1 MTARACTLLLCGAL
15 ASVVTAGCTP
25 YRIEYHQRPDFF
37 QKASDYE
44 LPDEVEME
52 DGTRIVYSEPLR
64 QSTKGNYTGPKPKRF
79 ALREELKDGTVRLQA
94 LTPEHVLINTLICLR
109 REEYQLLWDQMLA
122 ERTKSA
128 YAESEGGFPSFEQ
141 YMRKYRKD
149 LGRTLT
155 RMVAGLPHQEVA
167 IASMGEGITRCVLR
181 PQHAQGFKFSIVDVE
196 RDDDGM
202 MKLLMIK

>member
-1 MTARACTLLLCGAL
+1 MMARSGTMLLGGVLAAL
-15 ASVVTAGCTP
+15 VATGCTP
-25 YRIEYHQRPDFF
+25 YRIEYHQRPDFY

-64 QSTKGNYTGPKPKRF
+64 ESTRGNYSGPKRKRF
-79 ALREELKDGTVRLQA
+79 ALREELKDGSVRLQA
-94 LTPEHVLINTLICLR
+94 LTPDHVLINTLICLR

-122 ERTKSA
+122 ARTQDA
-128 YAESEGGFPSFEQ
+128 YADSEGGFASFEQ

-167 IASMGEGITRCVLR
+167 IASMGHGITRCVLR
-181 PQHAQGFKFSIVDVE
+181 PQHAQGFRFSIVDIE
-196 RDDDGM
+196 RDDEGM